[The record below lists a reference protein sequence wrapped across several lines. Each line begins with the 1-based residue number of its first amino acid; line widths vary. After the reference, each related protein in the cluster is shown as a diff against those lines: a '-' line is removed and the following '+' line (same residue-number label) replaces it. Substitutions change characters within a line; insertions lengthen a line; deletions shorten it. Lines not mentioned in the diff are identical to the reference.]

1 MQSYDDVIQLL
12 LALGAQAS
20 VGLKKSISAY
30 DRNDRRSLLDWAD
43 FAIDYCTDTLEKLET
58 DIIDKKEV
66 EDIPTTGW
74 KGFRAKYEQAL
85 KEPYKTD
92 SEQESEGEAA
102 ERQLREREERVQKL
116 NESKLYFVEAKRL
129 LLARGAKTWSEIYPD
144 KEGPIKVSKSDA
156 APVPYEADVTKESG
170 YNLLSTSY
178 YRQAA
183 PVHMSGLYDELYEAC
198 FAGDKEK
205 IKKLCLPSDGQQ
217 SKTSLLCISVDVRD
231 PKQTNSYIHPGMPLF
246 FSPSVALPLMIS

>member
-1 MQSYDDVIQLL
+1 MQSYDDVVQLL

-20 VGLKKSISAY
+20 VGLKKSISTY

-102 ERQLREREERVQKL
+102 ERRLREREERVQKL

-246 FSPSVALPLMIS
+246 FPLPLLCH